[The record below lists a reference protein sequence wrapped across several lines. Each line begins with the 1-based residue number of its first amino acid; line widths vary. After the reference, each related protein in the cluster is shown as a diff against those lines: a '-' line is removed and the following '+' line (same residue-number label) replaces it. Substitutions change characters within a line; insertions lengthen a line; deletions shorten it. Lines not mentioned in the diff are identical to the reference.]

1 MTLQQAFSD
10 FFDNRL
16 YEEIQL
22 NMRENYY
29 KELLAKLEKN
39 LTEEQKI
46 LLYDVID
53 EKNKLSFLQAEKAYK
68 LGVHDFFSL
77 ICVHV

>member
-68 LGVHDFFSL
+68 LGGHDFFFL